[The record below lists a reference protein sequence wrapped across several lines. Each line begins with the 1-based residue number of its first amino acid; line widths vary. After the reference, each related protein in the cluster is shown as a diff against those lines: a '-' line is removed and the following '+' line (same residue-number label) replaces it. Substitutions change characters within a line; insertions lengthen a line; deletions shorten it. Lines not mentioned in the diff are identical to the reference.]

1 MTVGELHYSNEYRV
15 ERYVNRNTNKRFTL
29 DYDEALSERFSK
41 SYKLYKKIRYF
52 EVTNSFPLTDHDGRA
67 VLVIEYED
75 PA

>member
-1 MTVGELHYSNEYRV
+1 MSIALNGMLIGILINDLLLIMMKHSLRGS
-15 ERYVNRNTNKRFTL
+15 VNHTNCI
-29 DYDEALSERFSK
+29 
-41 SYKLYKKIRYF
+41 KKIRYF